1 MSFRSIPGSLFKEI
15 LKFSETDDLEV
26 ITRDSK
32 LPIDLILQNSDEKL
46 MFGYNSTSS
55 VGSDSDDPVYD
66 DTLLQDLFYAN
77 EVSKATDIVYTVA
90 AYKYMHVLFSSH
102 GTVYNNG
109 TGPFF
114 RFNLVCLSWRMNQ
127 GMLTMTLMKVTRRR
141 K

>member
-1 MSFRSIPGSLFKEI
+1 M
-15 LKFSETDDLEV
+15 KFSETDDLEV
-26 ITRDSK
+26 ITKDSK
-32 LPIDLILQNSDEKL
+32 LPIDLILQNSEEKL
-46 MFGYNSTSS
+46 MFDYNSTSS

-66 DTLLQDLFYAN
+66 ETLLQDLFYVN
-77 EVSKATDIVYTVA
+77 KVSKYTVVA
-90 AYKYMHVLFSSH
+90 SKYMHVLFSSH

-127 GMLTMTLMKVTRRR
+127 GMLTMTLMKVTRR